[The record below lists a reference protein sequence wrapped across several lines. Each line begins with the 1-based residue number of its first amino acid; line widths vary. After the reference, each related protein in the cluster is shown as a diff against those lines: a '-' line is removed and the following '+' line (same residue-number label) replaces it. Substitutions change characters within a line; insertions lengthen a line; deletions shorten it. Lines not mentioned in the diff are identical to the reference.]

1 MQHTVDWTVDG
12 YPDVSKLPTPPRGQ
26 EYKFKGED
34 FKFDGTKP
42 KAIVELMDID
52 EVELARET
60 LQDFKVGRVTLSEQ
74 ELKDNIFKI
83 I

>member
-1 MQHTVDWTVDG
+1 MQHIVDWTIDG
-12 YPDVSKLPTPPRGQ
+12 HPDVSKLPTPPRGQ

-42 KAIVELMDID
+42 KAIVELVDID
-52 EVELARET
+52 EVDLARRDVE
-60 LQDFKVGRVTLSEQ
+60 DFKAGTKELSDK
-74 ELKDNIFKI
+74 ELIEKVLKI